1 MCLIFASKV
10 NALAGS
16 GKPFFFIID
25 FDKKKPEV
33 FPIDQ
38 LPDDILF
45 SMPGYSTPAKKQDVK
60 ENFWFRAKPPSFE
73 AYNEAFNKVIDEI
86 NFGNSYLLN
95 LTFKSKIDTN
105 LNLKSIFERS
115 IAKYKLWFR
124 NKFVV
129 FSPETF
135 VQINEG
141 IISSFPMKGTIDA
154 TIPDARQVL
163 LNDEKESAEH
173 HTIVDLI
180 RNDLAIVAEDVYVE
194 EFKHIDKLNTHK
206 GDLLQMSSKITG
218 RLPNNYK
225 ETLGSILLELLP
237 AGSISGAPKQKTVQI
252 IRDVENYDRS
262 YYTGVF
268 GYFDGENLDSAV
280 MIRFIENEEDGL
292 YFKSGGGV
300 TSMSDVLKE
309 YEELIRKIYVP
320 IY

>member
-1 MCLIFASKV
+1 M
-10 NALAGS
+10 
-16 GKPFFFIID
+16 
-25 FDKKKPEV
+25 PEHSV
-33 FPIDQ
+33 PTTQ
-38 LPDDILF
+38 
-45 SMPGYSTPAKKQDVK
+45 PGVTKD
-60 ENFWFRAKPPSFE
+60 FWFRAKPPSFGV
-73 AYNEAFNKVIDEI
+73 YSKAFNKVIDEI

-105 LNLKSIFERS
+105 LSLKDIFERS
-115 IAKYKLWFR
+115 KAKYKLWFR
-124 NKFVV
+124 DKFVV

-135 VQINEG
+135 VQIIDG
-141 IISSFPMKGTIDA
+141 YISCFPMKGTIDA
-154 TIPDARQVL
+154 NITDAGQVL

-194 EFKHIDKLNTHK
+194 KFKHIDKLMTHK

-218 RLPNNYK
+218 RLPENYK
-225 ETLGSILLELLP
+225 ENLGNILLDLLP

-252 IRDVENYDRS
+252 IKDVENFDRS

-268 GYFDGENLDSAV
+268 GFFDGRNLDSAV
-280 MIRFIENEEDGL
+280 MIRFVEKEDDGL

>member
-1 MCLIFASKV
+1 MCVNFASKV
-10 NALAGS
+10 NALAIS

-25 FDKKKPEV
+25 FDKKNPEV
-33 FPIDQ
+33 FSIDQ

-45 SMPGYSTPAKKQDVK
+45 SMPDYSLPVKQAMVIED
-60 ENFWFRAKPPSFE
+60 FWFRAFPPSFQS
-73 AYNEAFNKVIDEI
+73 YSKAFNEVINEI
-86 NFGNSYLLN
+86 NIGNSYLLN
-95 LTFKSKIDTN
+95 LTFKSKIETN
-105 LNLKSIFERS
+105 LSLKDVFDRS
-115 IAKYKLWFR
+115 NAKYKLWFR
-124 NKFVV
+124 DKFVV

-135 VQINEG
+135 VQINDG
-141 IISSFPMKGTIDA
+141 YISSFPMKGTIDA
-154 TIPDARQVL
+154 TIPDAEQVL
-163 LNDEKESAEH
+163 LNDEKETAEH

-180 RNDLAIVAEDVYVE
+180 RNDLAIVAEDVFVE
-194 EFKHIDKLNTHK
+194 EFKYIEKLITHK

-218 RLPNNYK
+218 SLPDNYR
-225 ETLGSILLELLP
+225 EGLGNILLELLP

-252 IRDVENYDRS
+252 IKDVENYNRG

-280 MIRFIENEEDGL
+280 MIRFIEKEDDEL

-300 TSMSDVLKE
+300 TSMSDVKKE